1 MRRLSIL
8 LLVAVWLLPEVGP
21 ARAQASPDQMNKLS
35 LEALTTPA
43 PGGNPGSPGRR
54 AYQRSFYSGLSRYR
68 QRSSYGARRYSYHPR
83 SGYRRRG
90 SYRSS
95 RSYHQTGYHRSRS
108 YSSHN
113 GSRSHRSYRPQ
124 YAPAYHRYRR
134 YR

>member
-43 PGGNPGSPGRR
+43 PGGNPGSPGHR
-54 AYQRSFYSGLSRYR
+54 AYQRSFYRGLSRYHR
-68 QRSSYGARRYSYHPR
+68 RASYGVRHYSYHAR
-83 SGYRRRG
+83 SGYQRRG

-95 RSYHQTGYHRSRS
+95 RSYYRTSYHRSRS
-108 YSSHN
+108 HHSY
-113 GSRSHRSYRPQ
+113 RSHRSYRPR

>member
-54 AYQRSFYSGLSRYR
+54 AYQRSFYRGLGRSHR
-68 QRSSYGARRYSYHPR
+68 RSSYGPRRYSYHPR
-83 SGYRRRG
+83 SGYQRRG
-90 SYRSS
+90 AYRSS
-95 RSYHQTGYHRSRS
+95 RSDRRTSYHRSRS
-108 YSSHN
+108 YPSYH
-113 GSRSHRSYRPQ
+113 GYRSHRTDRPR
-124 YAPAYHRYRR
+124 YVPAYHRYRR